1 MALAAGDLR
10 GLVEDGYL
18 SALLEV
24 VIEPG
29 DPDGRG
35 AWCIDVLPDEGDQ
48 RYGTYCSHD
57 ARLLVRPSP

>member
-1 MALAAGDLR
+1 MAHH
-10 GLVEDGYL
+10 
-18 SALLEV
+18 LLEV